1 MKKLFHNYKREY
13 EMSVAVMGAMAEEI
27 VNLRKDNETLA
38 CANVELQKENDKL
51 RDDLNDMMDIC
62 NGQSETI
69 SMLQEKFRKAREALA
84 K

>member
-1 MKKLFHNYKREY
+1 MKKLFHNYTREY
-13 EMSVAVMGAMAEEI
+13 EMCVKVMGAMAEEI
-27 VNLRKDNETLA
+27 VNLREDKETLA
-38 CANVELQKENDKL
+38 GANVELQKENDKL

>member
-1 MKKLFHNYKREY
+1 MKKLFHNYKRGY
-13 EMSVAVMGAMAEEI
+13 EMCVKVMGAMAEEI
-27 VNLRKDNETLA
+27 VNLRKDKETLA
-38 CANVELQKENDKL
+38 GANVELQKENDNL

>member
-1 MKKLFHNYKREY
+1 MKKLFHNYRREY
-13 EMSVAVMGAMAEEI
+13 EMCVKVMGAMAEEI
-27 VNLRKDNETLA
+27 VNLRKDKETLA
-38 CANVELQKENDKL
+38 GANVELQKENDNL

>member
-1 MKKLFHNYKREY
+1 MKKLFHNYTREY
-13 EMSVAVMGAMAEEI
+13 EMCVKVMGAMAEEI
-27 VNLRKDNETLA
+27 VNLRKDKETLA
-38 CANVELQKENDKL
+38 GANVELQKENDKL

>member
-1 MKKLFHNYKREY
+1 MRRVFPNYKRDY
-13 EMSVAVMGAMAEEI
+13 EMCVKVMGAMAEEI
-27 VNLRKDNETLA
+27 VNLRKDKETLA
-38 CANVELQKENDKL
+38 GANVELQKENDKL